1 VDALFEGSGWLYCG
15 LALLMALI
23 PAARHRAFAGAGL
36 GLALLGAAGDRVG
49 GHAAGTTFTTINEV
63 LLLLGGGGVVA
74 AALMEFRRRAAS
86 RPELALP
93 LSRSPL
99 SASRSPLSASRY
111 PDPVLLT
118 GLALAAAAPHLL
130 LLELGIL
137 LALVSVVRAG
147 LRDGANRWRLAVPLL
162 GAILTGVA
170 LALMLTILGPEGGSI
185 AALPD
190 GPFSPP
196 AERLLVMLLGLGSLL
211 LAGIPPFQRTPPG
224 LTLAPLAAI
233 LMARL
238 LVPVLPGGLFEWQ
251 PLAML
256 LLLVSGGLAAF
267 RGRGAAF
274 AVVAGLAG
282 LWSGEPS
289 AAFAALVLV
298 LFGWLI
304 EQASSGRL
312 GPIRRVPEGW
322 AGLPLVIPALA
333 ALPVLAGGLQS
344 QVVLS
349 VALVLSGIV
358 ALLFRA
364 ARPPEGMQPP
374 LY

>member
-1 VDALFEGSGWLYCG
+1 VDALFEGSGWLYYG

-23 PAARHRAFAGAGL
+23 PGPWHRALAGAGL
-36 GLALLGAAGDRVG
+36 GLALLGAAGDRAG

-63 LLLLGGGGVVA
+63 LLLLGGAVVVA
-74 AALMEFRRRAAS
+74 AALMEFRRGLPP
-86 RPELALP
+86 RPERPPLP
-93 LSRSPL
+93 AP
-99 SASRSPLSASRY
+99 RY
-111 PDPVLLT
+111 PDPILLT

-137 LALVSVVRAG
+137 LALVSVVRAA
-147 LRDGANRWRLAVPLL
+147 LRGTNRWWLAVPLL
-162 GAILTGVA
+162 GGA
-170 LALMLTILGPEGGSI
+170 LAGIALLLMLTILGPEGGSI

-196 AERLLVMLLGLGSLL
+196 AERLLVMLLGAASLL
-211 LAGIPPFQRTPPG
+211 LAGIPPLSRTPPG
-224 LTLAPLAAI
+224 LGLAPLAAI

-238 LVPVLPGGLFEWQ
+238 VVSALPGGLLEWQ

-267 RGRGAAF
+267 GGRWAAF

-298 LFGWLI
+298 LFGWLA
-304 EQASSGRL
+304 EQAGSGRL
-312 GPIRRVPEGW
+312 GPLGRLPPGW
-322 AGLPLVIPALA
+322 DGLPLVIPALA
-333 ALPVLAGGLQS
+333 ALPVLAGGLRS

-349 VALVLSGIV
+349 VALVATGIV
-358 ALLFRA
+358 ALVFRG
-364 ARPPEGMQPP
+364 ARRPEGIQPP

>member
-1 VDALFEGSGWLYCG
+1 VDALFEGSGWLYCA
-15 LALLMALI
+15 LALLLALI
-23 PAARHRAFAGAGL
+23 PAARHRALAGAGL
-36 GLALLGAAGDRVG
+36 GLALLGAAGDRAG

-63 LLLLGGGGVVA
+63 LLLLGGGVVVA
-74 AALMEFRRRAAS
+74 AALREFRRGS
-86 RPELALP
+86 SPQP
-93 LSRSPL
+93 GQRSP
-99 SASRSPLSASRY
+99 RSASRY
-111 PDPVLLT
+111 PDSVLLA

-137 LALVSVVRAG
+137 LALVSAVRAV
-147 LRDGANRWRLAVPLL
+147 LREGGKRWWLAVPLL
-162 GAILTGVA
+162 GAILTGIA
-170 LALMLTILGPEGGSI
+170 LVLMLTILGPEGGPI

-211 LAGIPPFQRTPPG
+211 LAGIPPFQRTPPS

-238 LVPVLPGGLFEWQ
+238 VVPVLPGGLLEWQ

-256 LLLVSGGLAAF
+256 LLLLSGGLAAF
-267 RGRGAAF
+267 RGRWPAF

-289 AAFAALVLV
+289 ALFAALVLV
-298 LFGWLI
+298 LFGWLT
-304 EQASSGRL
+304 EQAEAGRL
-312 GPIRRVPEGW
+312 GPLGRLPPGG

-333 ALPVLAGGLQS
+333 ALPVLTGGLQS

-349 VALVLSGIV
+349 VALVAIGIV
-358 ALLFRA
+358 ALVLRA
-364 ARPPEGMQPP
+364 ARRPEGMEPP

>member
-1 VDALFEGSGWLYCG
+1 VDALFEGSGWLYYG

-23 PAARHRAFAGAGL
+23 PGSRHRAVAGAGL
-36 GLALLGAAGDRVG
+36 GLALLGAAGDRAG

-63 LLLLGGGGVVA
+63 LLLLGGAVVVA
-74 AALMEFRRRAAS
+74 AALMEFRRGLPPRTERPPLPAA
-86 RPELALP
+86 RF
-93 LSRSPL
+93 
-99 SASRSPLSASRY
+99 
-111 PDPVLLT
+111 PDPILLT

-137 LALVSVVRAG
+137 LALVSVVRAA
-147 LRDGANRWRLAVPLL
+147 LRDANRWWLPVPLL
-162 GAILTGVA
+162 GGA
-170 LALMLTILGPEGGSI
+170 LAGIALLLMLTILGPEGGSI
-185 AALPD
+185 AALPG

-196 AERLLVMLLGLGSLL
+196 AERLLVMLLGAASLL
-211 LAGIPPFQRTPPG
+211 LAGIPPLSRTPPG
-224 LTLAPLAAI
+224 LGLAPLAAI

-238 LVPVLPGGLFEWQ
+238 VVSALPGGLLEWQ

-256 LLLVSGGLAAF
+256 LLVVSGGLAVF
-267 RGRGAAF
+267 GGRWAAF

-298 LFGWLI
+298 LFGWLA
-304 EQASSGRL
+304 EQAGSGRL
-312 GPIRRVPEGW
+312 GPIGRLPAGW
-322 AGLPLVIPALA
+322 DGLPLVIPALA
-333 ALPVLAGGLQS
+333 ALPVLAGGLRS

-349 VALVLSGIV
+349 VALVATGIV
-358 ALLFRA
+358 ALVFRG
-364 ARPPEGMQPP
+364 ARRPEGIQPP

>member
-1 VDALFEGSGWLYCG
+1 MDALLEGSGWLYYG
-15 LALLMALI
+15 LAFLLALI
-23 PAARHRAFAGAGL
+23 PAARHRALAGAGL
-36 GLALLGAAGDRVG
+36 GLALLGAAGDRAG

-63 LLLLGGGGVVA
+63 LLLLGGAVVVA
-74 AALMEFRRRAAS
+74 AALLEFRRGSSPDPERPPPRSAA
-86 RPELALP
+86 
-93 LSRSPL
+93 
-99 SASRSPLSASRY
+99 RY
-111 PDPVLLT
+111 PDAVLLT

-137 LALVSVVRAG
+137 LALVSVVRAA
-147 LRDGANRWRLAVPLL
+147 LRDGANRRWLAIPLL
-162 GAILTGVA
+162 GGILTGIA
-170 LALMLTILGPEGGSI
+170 LFLMLTILGPEGGSI

-211 LAGIPPFQRTPPG
+211 LAGIPPVGRTPPG
-224 LTLAPLAAI
+224 LSLAPLAAI

-238 LVPVLPGGLFEWQ
+238 VVPVLPGGLLEWQ

-256 LLLVSGGLAAF
+256 LLLLSAGLAAF
-267 RGRGAAF
+267 RGRWAAF

-298 LFGWLI
+298 LFGWLT
-304 EQASSGRL
+304 EQAGAGRL
-312 GPIRRVPEGW
+312 GPLGPLPARW
-322 AGLPLVIPALA
+322 AGLPLAIPALA

-349 VALVLSGIV
+349 VALVVTAIV
-358 ALLFRA
+358 ALVFRA
-364 ARPPEGMQPP
+364 ARRPEGIQPP

>member
-1 VDALFEGSGWLYCG
+1 MDALFEGSAWLYYG
-15 LALLMALI
+15 LALLLALI
-23 PAARHRAFAGAGL
+23 PAPRHRAVAGAGL
-36 GLALLGAAGDRVG
+36 GLALLGAAGDRAG

-63 LLLLGGGGVVA
+63 LFLLGGGVVVA
-74 AALMEFRRRAAS
+74 AALMEFRRGSAAP
-86 RPELALP
+86 PEQP
-93 LSRSPL
+93 SPL
-99 SASRSPLSASRY
+99 SPSRY
-111 PDPVLLT
+111 PDPILLT

-137 LALVSVVRAG
+137 LAVVSTVRAV
-147 LRDGANRWRLAVPLL
+147 LRDGASRRWWLVVPLL
-162 GAILTGVA
+162 GAILTGTGLV
-170 LALMLTILGPEGGSI
+170 LMLTILGPEGGRI

-211 LAGIPPFQRTPPG
+211 LAGIPPFWRTPPG

-238 LVPVLPGGLFEWQ
+238 VVPALPGGLLEWQ

-256 LLLVSGGLAAF
+256 LLLLSGGLAAF
-267 RGRGAAF
+267 RGRWAAF

-298 LFGWLI
+298 LFGWLT
-304 EQASSGRL
+304 EQAGSGRL
-312 GPIRRVPEGW
+312 GPLGRLPARW

-349 VALVLSGIV
+349 VALVATGLV
-358 ALLFRA
+358 ALVLRA
-364 ARPPEGMQPP
+364 VRRPRGTEPP

>member
-15 LALLMALI
+15 LALLLALI
-23 PAARHRAFAGAGL
+23 PAARDRALAGAGL
-36 GLALLGAAGDRVG
+36 GLALLGAAGDRAG

-63 LLLLGGGGVVA
+63 LLLLGGGVVVGF
-74 AALMEFRRRAAS
+74 ALMEFRRGPSS
-86 RPELALP
+86 RPELTP
-93 LSRSPL
+93 PL
-99 SASRSPLSASRY
+99 SASRYPVSASRY

-137 LALVSVVRAG
+137 LALVSAVRTG
-147 LRDGANRWRLAVPLL
+147 LRSGANRWWLALPLL
-162 GAILTGVA
+162 GATLTGIA
-170 LALMLTILGPEGGSI
+170 LLLMLTILGPEGGSI

-211 LAGIPPFQRTPPG
+211 LAGIPPCRRTPPG

-233 LMARL
+233 LMARVV
-238 LVPVLPGGLFEWQ
+238 VPALPGGLLEWQ

-256 LLLVSGGLAAF
+256 LLLVSGGFAAF
-267 RGRGAAF
+267 GGRWAAF

-298 LFGWLI
+298 LFGWLV
-304 EQASSGRL
+304 ELAGSGRL
-312 GPIRRVPEGW
+312 GPIGRLPAGW
-322 AGLPLVIPALA
+322 DGLPLVIPALA
-333 ALPVLAGGLQS
+333 ALPVLAGGLRS

-349 VALVLSGIV
+349 VALVATGIV
-358 ALLFRA
+358 ALALRG
-364 ARPPEGMQPP
+364 ARRPEGVQAP

>member
-1 VDALFEGSGWLYCG
+1 MDALFEGSGWLYCG
-15 LALLMALI
+15 LSLLLALI
-23 PAARHRAFAGAGL
+23 PGLRPRALAGAGL
-36 GLALLGAAGDRVG
+36 GLALLGAAGDRAG

-63 LLLLGGGGVVA
+63 LLLLGGAVVVA
-74 AALMEFRRRAAS
+74 AALMEFRRGAPRH
-86 RPELALP
+86 PERDTPPA
-93 LSRSPL
+93 
-99 SASRSPLSASRY
+99 ASRY
-111 PDPVLLT
+111 PDPVLLA

-137 LALVSVVRAG
+137 LALVSAVRAV
-147 LRDGANRWRLAVPLL
+147 LRDGATRWWLAVPLL
-162 GAILTGVA
+162 GGA
-170 LALMLTILGPEGGSI
+170 LVGSALLLMLTIVGPEGGSI

-196 AERLLVMLLGLGSLL
+196 AERLLVMLLGAASLL
-211 LAGIPPFQRTPPG
+211 LAGIPPFGRTSSG

-233 LMARL
+233 LLARL
-238 LVPVLPGGLFEWQ
+238 VMPVLPGGLLEWQ

-256 LLLVSGGLAAF
+256 LLLLSGGLAVF
-267 RGRGAAF
+267 RGRWAAF

-298 LFGWLI
+298 LVGWLT
-304 EQASSGRL
+304 EQAASGRL
-312 GPIRRVPEGW
+312 GPLRPLPAGW
-322 AGLPLVIPALA
+322 SGLPLVIPALA
-333 ALPVLAGGLQS
+333 ALPVLEGGLRS

-349 VALVLSGIV
+349 VALVAVGVVVLI
-358 ALLFRA
+358 FRA
-364 ARPPEGMQPP
+364 ARRPDRVQAP

>member
-15 LALLMALI
+15 LALLLALI
-23 PAARHRAFAGAGL
+23 PAPRHRALAGAGL
-36 GLALLGAAGDRVG
+36 GLALLGVAGDRAG

-63 LLLLGGGGVVA
+63 LLLLGGAVVVA
-74 AALMEFRRRAAS
+74 AALMEFRRGS
-86 RPELALP
+86 SPHPERP
-93 LSRSPL
+93 SPL
-99 SASRSPLSASRY
+99 AASRY
-111 PDPVLLT
+111 PDPLLLT
-118 GLALAAAAPHLL
+118 GLALAAVAPHLL

-137 LALVSVVRAG
+137 LALVWAVRAV
-147 LRDGANRWRLAVPLL
+147 LRDGTSRWWLTVPLL
-162 GAILTGVA
+162 GGVLAGIA
-170 LALMLTILGPEGGSI
+170 LLLMLTILGPEGGSI

-196 AERLLVMLLGLGSLL
+196 AERLLVMLLGLSSLL
-211 LAGIPPFQRTPPG
+211 LAGIPPFRRTPPG
-224 LTLAPLAAI
+224 LALAPLAAI
-233 LMARL
+233 LMVRL
-238 LVPVLPGGLFEWQ
+238 VVPVLPGGLLEWQ

-256 LLLVSGGLAAF
+256 LLLLSGGLAAF
-267 RGRGAAF
+267 RGRWAAF

-304 EQASSGRL
+304 EQAEAGRL
-312 GPIRRVPEGW
+312 GPIRRFPEGW
-322 AGLPLVIPALA
+322 TGLPLVIPALA

-349 VALVLSGIV
+349 VAMVLTGIV

>member
-1 VDALFEGSGWLYCG
+1 MDALLEGSGWLYCG
-15 LALLMALI
+15 LAFLLALI
-23 PAARHRAFAGAGL
+23 PAARHRALAGAGL
-36 GLALLGAAGDRVG
+36 GLALLGAAGDRAG

-63 LLLLGGGGVVA
+63 LLLLGGAVVVA
-74 AALMEFRRRAAS
+74 AALLEFRRGAAS
-86 RPELALP
+86 GAELAP
-93 LSRSPL
+93 PL

-137 LALVSVVRAG
+137 LALVSAVRAV
-147 LRDGANRWRLAVPLL
+147 LRAGANRWGLAIPLL
-162 GAILTGVA
+162 GGILTGIA
-170 LALMLTILGPEGGSI
+170 LLLMLTILGPEGGSI

-196 AERLLVMLLGLGSLL
+196 AERLLVMLLGMGSLL
-211 LAGIPPFQRTPPG
+211 LAGIPPVGRTPPG
-224 LTLAPLAAI
+224 LSLAPLAAI
-233 LMARL
+233 LIARL
-238 LVPVLPGGLFEWQ
+238 VVPVLPGGVLEWQ

-256 LLLVSGGLAAF
+256 LLLLSAGLAAF
-267 RGRGAAF
+267 RGRWAAF

-298 LFGWLI
+298 LFGWLT
-304 EQASSGRL
+304 EQAGAGRL
-312 GPIRRVPEGW
+312 GPLGRLPARW

-349 VALVLSGIV
+349 VALVVTAIV
-358 ALLFRA
+358 ALVFRA
-364 ARPPEGMQPP
+364 ARRPEGVQPP

>member
-1 VDALFEGSGWLYCG
+1 MDALFDGSGWLYYG

-23 PAARHRAFAGAGL
+23 PGSRHRALAGAGL
-36 GLALLGAAGDRVG
+36 GLALLGAAGDRAG
-49 GHAAGTTFTTINEV
+49 GHVAGTTFTTINEV
-63 LLLLGGGGVVA
+63 LLLLGGAVVVA
-74 AALMEFRRRAAS
+74 AALMEFRRGVPP
-86 RPELALP
+86 RPE
-93 LSRSPL
+93 RSPIP
-99 SASRSPLSASRY
+99 APGY
-111 PDPVLLT
+111 PDPILLI

-137 LALVSVVRAG
+137 LALVSVVRAA
-147 LRDGANRWRLAVPLL
+147 LRGANRWWLAVPLL
-162 GAILTGVA
+162 GGA
-170 LALMLTILGPEGGSI
+170 LAGIALLLMLTILGPEGGSI

-196 AERLLVMLLGLGSLL
+196 AERLLVMLLGAASLL
-211 LAGIPPFQRTPPG
+211 LAGIPPLSRTPPG
-224 LTLAPLAAI
+224 LGLAPLAAI

-238 LVPVLPGGLFEWQ
+238 VVSALPGGLLEWQ

-267 RGRGAAF
+267 GGRWAAF

-298 LFGWLI
+298 LFGWLA
-304 EQASSGRL
+304 EQAGSGRL
-312 GPIRRVPEGW
+312 GPIGRLPPGW
-322 AGLPLVIPALA
+322 DGLPLVIPALA
-333 ALPVLAGGLQS
+333 ALPVLAGGLRS

-349 VALVLSGIV
+349 VALVATGIV
-358 ALLFRA
+358 ALVVRG
-364 ARPPEGMQPP
+364 ARRPEGIQPP